1 MWESQKENSNTNYKT
16 DKELFDIYYNETYG
30 NKIKN
35 MITVETIKIGDVSK
49 YISVEINVE
58 LHSELTLDVVAQIT
72 LRGEGKLDVDKVLKE
87 EEYEVDIMGYQN
99 IKYMGKMINPV
110 EEWSD
115 LYDAHRDLGI
125 NLDMRIQGKV
135 ADVLTDEVVAII
147 VRNT

>member
-1 MWESQKENSNTNYKT
+1 
-16 DKELFDIYYNETYG
+16 
-30 NKIKN
+30 
-35 MITVETIKIGDVSK
+35 MITVETIKIRDVSK

-72 LRGEGKLDVDKVLKE
+72 E
-87 EEYEVDIMGYQN
+87 ELEVDILEYKN

-110 EEWSD
+110 GEWSD
-115 LYDAHRDLGI
+115 LHDAHRDLGI
-125 NLDMRIQGKV
+125 NLDTRIQSKV

>member
-1 MWESQKENSNTNYKT
+1 
-16 DKELFDIYYNETYG
+16 
-30 NKIKN
+30 

-87 EEYEVDIMGYQN
+87 EEVEVDILEYKN
-99 IKYMGKMINPV
+99 IRYMGKMINPV
-110 EEWSD
+110 GEWSD

-125 NLDMRIQGKV
+125 NLDMRIQGKI

>member
-1 MWESQKENSNTNYKT
+1 
-16 DKELFDIYYNETYG
+16 
-30 NKIKN
+30 
-35 MITVETIKIGDVSK
+35 MITVETIKIKDVSK

-72 LRGEGKLDVDKVLKE
+72 E
-87 EEYEVDIMGYQN
+87 ELEVDILEYKN

-115 LYDAHRDLGI
+115 LYDAHIDLGI
-125 NLDMRIQGKV
+125 NLDTRIQDKI

>member
-1 MWESQKENSNTNYKT
+1 
-16 DKELFDIYYNETYG
+16 
-30 NKIKN
+30 

-58 LHSELTLDVVAQIT
+58 LHSELKLDVVAQIT
-72 LRGEGKLDVDKVLKE
+72 FRGEGKLDVDKALRDDE
-87 EEYEVDIMGYQN
+87 LEVDILEYKN
-99 IKYMGKMINPV
+99 IRYMGKMINPV
-110 EEWSD
+110 GEWSD
-115 LYDAHRDLGI
+115 LYEAHRDLGI

>member
-1 MWESQKENSNTNYKT
+1 
-16 DKELFDIYYNETYG
+16 
-30 NKIKN
+30 

-72 LRGEGKLDVDKVLKE
+72 LRGEGKLDVEKILKE

-110 EEWSD
+110 GEWGD
-115 LYDAHRDLGI
+115 LHDAHRDLGI
-125 NLDMRIQGKV
+125 NLDTRIQGKV